1 MTWRARA
8 IQVAKLAVVLVAL
21 VWLVRTGRL
30 DLRALADL
38 RPGLAAMGAVLVL
51 MPFLITFYRLSVVL
65 RAVGAPVPVR
75 AVYRIGFIAGFFNTF
90 MPGGL
95 GGDLVK
101 VGYLIRLTGDG
112 ARATAAV
119 LLDRVLAL
127 VSVLAIGGVSLLVF
141 WPTLQSSAGLRGLA
155 LLVALGLGGIA
166 LGVLVAVPL
175 LSSRRVEAGL
185 APDGWLRALLTE
197 RIPLG
202 RLVLRLVEAARLARA
217 HLGLLGAMVL
227 LSVVSQGCS
236 IASMYLFS
244 RALELP
250 PTFGQIIAAAPLAFL
265 ANTLPVP
272 GGGLGVGEAAM
283 ASLLELFARDGAPA
297 TGGALIFLAWRLW
310 VVIWGLLGL
319 PPYLARSDEI
329 RSISQVTQGVRH

>member
-8 IQVAKLAVVLVAL
+8 VQAIKLAVVAVALAWLVA
-21 VWLVRTGRL
+21 TGRL
-30 DLRALADL
+30 DLTALLDM
-38 RPGLAAMGAVLVL
+38 RPGLATAGALLVL

-65 RAVGAPVPVR
+65 RAVGAPIPLR

-101 VGYLIRLTGDG
+101 VGYLTRETGDG

-127 VSVLAIGGVSLLVF
+127 VSVLSIGGASLLVF
-141 WPTLQSSAGLRGLA
+141 WPTLQASSALRGMA
-155 LLVALGLGGIA
+155 LLVAASLGGLA
-166 LGVLVAVPL
+166 LGVLVAVPV
-175 LSSRRVEAGL
+175 LSSRRLEVEL
-185 APDGWLRALLTE
+185 APGGRWQASLTGRVPFGGLLLRF
-197 RIPLG
+197 
-202 RLVLRLVEAARLARA
+202 VEAARLARS
-217 HLGLLGAMVL
+217 HLGMLGAMVL

-236 IASMYLFS
+236 IAAMCLFS
-244 RALELP
+244 WALDLP
-250 PTFGQIIAAAPLAFL
+250 PTPGQIIAAAPLAML

-283 ASLLELFARDGAPA
+283 ASLLELFAREGAPA
-297 TGGALIFLAWRLW
+297 TGGALIFLMWRLW

-319 PPYLARSDEI
+319 PPYLARAQEI
-329 RSISQVTQGVRH
+329 RSLRRSG